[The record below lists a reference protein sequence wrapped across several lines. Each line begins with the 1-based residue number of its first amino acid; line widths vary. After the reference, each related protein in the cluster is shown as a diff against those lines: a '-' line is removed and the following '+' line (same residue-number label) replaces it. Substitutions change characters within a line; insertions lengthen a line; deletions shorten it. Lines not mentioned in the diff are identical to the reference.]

1 MIDLDIISDLDPT
14 TGLPVVD
21 HRSRAQRRLDAIH
34 DGPEN
39 HGATNVLPHFDPV
52 GAEKTTEKL
61 SVSDQRSNKNTKT
74 VK

>member
-1 MIDLDIISDLDPT
+1 MIDLDIISVLDPT

-52 GAEKTTEKL
+52 GAEKTNNNDAAPTAAIINVISK
-61 SVSDQRSNKNTKT
+61 
-74 VK
+74 